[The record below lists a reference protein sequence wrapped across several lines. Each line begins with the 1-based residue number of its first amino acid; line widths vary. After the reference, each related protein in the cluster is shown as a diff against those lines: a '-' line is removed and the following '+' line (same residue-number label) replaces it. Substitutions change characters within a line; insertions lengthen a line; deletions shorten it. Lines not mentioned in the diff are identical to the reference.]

1 MLYHFCTNGLK
12 KSLIFSSDEDYIR
25 GMNAIAI
32 SKVKYPEVEILAFC
46 LMSNHVHFILA
57 CTERDG
63 LKFMR
68 HYKLQIGS
76 YLRSKYGQE
85 RNLTGADIGSKVLD
99 NPEYTFSA
107 IAYVLRN
114 PIAAGITISPT
125 EYRWSSACLYFG
137 NRIFC
142 NENLQSISTIT
153 RERLRKL
160 TNSHCAFCNDWHI
173 DDNGMIFP
181 GDYTDYEKVEKIFGR
196 PSQLLYYLSKN
207 NDTVIEADTGILS
220 KCKYSDKEI
229 LASRDTLIEKVFH
242 KKSISMMSIENKISL
257 ASMLRKRYGLSIPT
271 LGRVTGLDREL
282 LRQLL

>member
-76 YLRSKYGQE
+76 YLRAKYGQK

-142 NENLQSISTIT
+142 NENLQSD
-153 RERLRKL
+153 RK
-160 TNSHCAFCNDWHI
+160 S
-173 DDNGMIFP
+173 
-181 GDYTDYEKVEKIFGR
+181 V
-196 PSQLLYYLSKN
+196 
-207 NDTVIEADTGILS
+207 V
-220 KCKYSDKEI
+220 
-229 LASRDTLIEKVFH
+229 
-242 KKSISMMSIENKISL
+242 
-257 ASMLRKRYGLSIPT
+257 
-271 LGRVTGLDREL
+271 
-282 LRQLL
+282 